1 MQQKSCF
8 TSAFIAAI
16 DFICTVFAPVWPF
29 CVHDA
34 AAYQLFDG
42 HDDSAF
48 VLIEQPD
55 NDGRLTLQLTTRNV
69 RTIIDHANKINFHL
83 NEIIV
88 INRHSNKFHIR
99 L

>member
-16 DFICTVFAPVWPF
+16 DFICTVFAPVWQF

-34 AAYQLFDG
+34 AAYQLFG
-42 HDDSAF
+42 EHDDSAF

-55 NDGRLTLQLTTRNV
+55 NDGRLTMQLITRNV
-69 RTIIDHANKINFHL
+69 RTITNHANKIIFYL

-88 INRHSNKFHIR
+88 IN
-99 L
+99 